1 MSELTTVPDFVS
13 VPFLYSD
20 LTRDLGRVLM
30 FFFRFAWQVK
40 MRLPTLLT
48 VAFLAFD
55 IRVRVEIEVQVWF

>member
-1 MSELTTVPDFVS
+1 
-13 VPFLYSD
+13 
-20 LTRDLGRVLM
+20 M

-40 MRLPTLLT
+40 VRLPTLLT

>member
-1 MSELTTVPDFVS
+1 MSDLTTVPDLVS
-13 VPFLYSD
+13 APFLYTD
-20 LTRDLGRVLM
+20 LTRDLGRALM

-40 MRLPTLLT
+40 MRLPALLT